1 MPKHI
6 AYFILKKSHKNF
18 KKGVKTCIRKKL
30 GSFFEINK
38 KDGTQIKFRKDKWNK
53 ELFEPLYSDTNLKKL
68 ENEIVSEYNDLIEFS
83 VDKKIEKF
91 GLNIK
96 VSFSWNTDAYYDVGD
111 ISVSLDRKFYK
122 TKLEKEIGC
131 MIAEDVKYSVEL
143 SETFMKKEI
152 EEGNKRLAGFLNK
165 CNNLSKEVGFDVFEN
180 YFN

>member
-18 KKGVKTCIRKKL
+18 KKGTKTRIRKNL
-30 GSFFEINK
+30 ESFFEINK
-38 KDGTQIKFRKDKWNK
+38 RDGTQIRFRKDKWNK
-53 ELFEPLYSDTNLKKL
+53 ELFEPLYSNVDLNKLK
-68 ENEIVSEYNDLIEFS
+68 NEIISEYNDLIEFD

-91 GLNIK
+91 GLNIR
-96 VSFSWNTDAYYDVGD
+96 VTFSWNTDAYYDVGD
-111 ISVSLDRKFYK
+111 INVSLDKKFYK
-122 TKLEKEIGC
+122 TKLEKEIGS

-152 EEGNKRLAGFLNK
+152 EEGNKRLADFLNK
-165 CNNLSKEVGFDVFEN
+165 CNNLSKQVGFDVFEN